1 MNAIKEAAK
10 LLDGIAAITADT
22 LDDVELSINVKN
34 GKTHVSLHIN
44 GGLDVE
50 STVTVSTDTAA
61 STTGSTVDPSLGTT
75 GLGEIVSGLDSQDE
89 SLTTVKDDTATSAP
103 VDLSAALPVSMS
115 SVQSQQ

>member
-1 MNAIKEAAK
+1 MNAIKEDAK

-50 STVTVSTDTAA
+50 STVTISTDTAA
-61 STTGSTVDPSLGTT
+61 STAVDSSAGTT
-75 GLGEIVSGLDSQDE
+75 GLGEIVSNLSSQDE
-89 SLTTVKDDTATSAP
+89 SLLTASADDTTTS
-103 VDLSAALPVSMS
+103 VSVSLSAASPISMLD
-115 SVQSQQ
+115 VQSQQ